1 MRFFWEFWGV
11 CLVRETTKVGTKKV
25 WDMPSPQPSPGGRGS
40 KKEKDGV
47 GFIGGDRGRIVCCR
61 GVGRRRGRIV
71 RGRGGVFFLGFCGL
85 VFFGGVLLV
94 VGRPGFPVSRWLVGF
109 GFGVV

>member
-71 RGRGGVFFLGFCGL
+71 RGRGGFF
-85 VFFGGVLLV
+85 VW
-94 VGRPGFPVSRWLVGF
+94 R
-109 GFGVV
+109 FGVWIFVGVARVGGGRLFR